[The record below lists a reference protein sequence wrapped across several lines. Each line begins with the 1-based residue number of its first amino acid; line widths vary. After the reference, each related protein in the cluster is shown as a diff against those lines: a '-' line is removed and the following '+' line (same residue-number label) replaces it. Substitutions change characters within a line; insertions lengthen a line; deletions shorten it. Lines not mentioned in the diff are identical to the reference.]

1 MKLIKPI
8 VSISKIIEGYDAVI
22 SGYNGVLSKGN
33 GIHFDAMT
41 ALQKCAEKGK
51 KVAVLSNSP
60 KRVRE
65 LIEEMNASGL
75 NLSFLET
82 VITAGEVAHYCLKN
96 MKELQLPGK
105 KYYNMGAVETAAAI
119 FDGLDY
125 QRVAHISEADFVFV
139 ADLRSEKDSVEDY
152 TTEME
157 HACSLGL
164 PMLCV
169 GNDVSTYKKGEICIG
184 SAALAE
190 QYAVLGGQIMTI
202 GKPEQKILSY
212 ITECFGENV
221 QKILLIGDNFATD
234 IKSGEVLGADTLLIS
249 KGVHVHSLGEGYIP
263 DVEKARNLAL
273 HFNVF
278 PDYVGSGLRW

>member
-22 SGYNGVLSKGN
+22 CGYNGVLSKGA
-33 GIHFDAMT
+33 GINFDAMI
-41 ALQKCAEKGK
+41 ALQKCTEKGK
-51 KVAVLSNSP
+51 KVAVLSNAP
-60 KRVRE
+60 QRVRE
-65 LIEEMNASGL
+65 LIEQMNVSGL

-96 MKELQLPGK
+96 LKEMNLPGK
-105 KYYNMGAVETAAAI
+105 KYYNLGGKNAADAI

-125 QRVAHISEADFVFV
+125 QNMPSISGADFIFM
-139 ADLRSEKDSVEDY
+139 ADLRAGTDKVEDY
-152 TTEME
+152 TTELE
-157 HACSLGL
+157 HACSLNL
-164 PMLCV
+164 PMVCV
-169 GNDVSTYKKGEICIG
+169 GNDVSTYKDGEICIG

-190 QYAVLGGQIMTI
+190 QYAVLGGQIITI

-212 ITECFGENV
+212 VTECFGEEV
-221 QKILLIGDNFATD
+221 KKILFIGDCFATD

-273 HFNVF
+273 HYNVF